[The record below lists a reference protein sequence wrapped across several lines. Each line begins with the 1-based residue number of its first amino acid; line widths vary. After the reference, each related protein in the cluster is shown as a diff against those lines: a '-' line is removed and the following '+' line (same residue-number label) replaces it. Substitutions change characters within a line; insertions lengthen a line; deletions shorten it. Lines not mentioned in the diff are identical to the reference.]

1 MTKFRNRLLIFFIV
15 TCCLMG
21 ALIGRLFYIQVIWKD
36 ELTAMARDQQNKNI
50 PIPAKRGDIL
60 DRNGDKLAFSIKTFS
75 IWVKAS
81 EIKNPHD
88 TAVLIA
94 EAVDADASV
103 IQKKIVEAKTTY
115 VKLVSD
121 LDKSQGDLIRSKSIK
136 GVSVTEDNKRIYPY
150 GNLASHVIGNVNMDN
165 DGYIGIEYAMNTI
178 LKGTEGKYFVTTDVH
193 GRQLPYGEDTVVAPL
208 NGSTVRLTLDDT
220 IQYFVEE
227 RLEKAMIDHTPIS
240 ASAIVMDPMTG
251 EILAM
256 ASKPDYNLNDPR
268 NVSGRTDPV
277 AFKALSSEEKSKY
290 WNEMWRNI
298 VIGNTYEPG
307 SVFKAIT
314 ASIALNEGLVN
325 LNTKFVCN
333 GVLKV
338 AGVPLHCWIY
348 PSAHGEE
355 TFLEGLKNSCN
366 PVFMKTIDMIGLETY
381 YKYLDAFG
389 FFDVTGIGLPAEAGS
404 ISIPKDKVGPVELAT
419 MSYGHGIN
427 VTMIQ
432 VVRAISALVNG
443 GYLLEPHI
451 VKEVINEK
459 DEIVNLYPRKEVRQV
474 ITEATSEKMRI
485 MLEAVVDGGTGKN
498 AYIDGIRVG
507 GKTGSSRKFEDGAY
521 QENNVVASFVGIAPI
536 DAPQF
541 VVYVVID
548 APQDE
553 FGGGSVAAP
562 IVKDML
568 EDILRYKSIMPSAKD
583 SKVIKAPNLVGL
595 TYEKASEELN
605 KMKISFST
613 DPITINNVNLLV
625 VDQYPEPGTQI
636 SDKSVMILSVGDELA
651 PNDKNSD

>member
-21 ALIGRLFYIQVIWKD
+21 ALVGRLFYIQVVWKD
-36 ELTAMARDQQNKNI
+36 ELTEMARDQQNKNI

-81 EIKNPHD
+81 DIKNPHD
-88 TAVLIA
+88 TAALIGDA
-94 EAVDADASV
+94 LGVDSNE
-103 IQKKIVEAKTTY
+103 IQKKITNASTVY

-121 LDKSQGDLIRSKSIK
+121 LDKSQGDLIRSKGIR

-150 GNLASHVIGNVNMDN
+150 DNLASHVIGNVNADN
-165 DGYIGIEYAMNTI
+165 DGFTGIEYFMNSV
-178 LKGTEGKYFVTTDVH
+178 LKGTEGKFFVTTDVH
-193 GRQLPYGEDTVVAPL
+193 GRQLPYGEDTLVAPL
-208 NGSTVRLTLDDT
+208 NGNAIKLTIDDT

-227 RLEKAMIDHTPIS
+227 RLEEAMIKHTPIS

-256 ASKPDYNLNDPR
+256 ASKPDYNLNAARD
-268 NVSGRTDPV
+268 VSGRMDPE
-277 AFKALSSEEKSKY
+277 AFANYTSEEKSKY

-307 SVFKAIT
+307 SVFKAVT
-314 ASIALNEGLVN
+314 AAIALNEELVN
-325 LNTKFVCN
+325 LNTKFVDK
-333 GVLKV
+333 GVKYV

-355 TFLEGLKNSCN
+355 TFLEGLMNSCN
-366 PVFMKTIDMIGLETY
+366 PVFMETIEMIGLETY
-381 YKYLDAFG
+381 YKYLDLFG
-389 FFDVTGIGLPAEAGS
+389 FFDKTGIGLPAEANS
-404 ISIPKDKVGPVELAT
+404 ISIPQEKVGPVELAT

-432 VVRAISALVNG
+432 VARAMSAIVNG

-451 VKEVINEK
+451 IKEVI
-459 DEIVNLYPRKEVRQV
+459 DENGEVVNLFPRVETRQV
-474 ITEATSEKMRI
+474 ITEATSEKMRV
-485 MLEAVVDGGTGKN
+485 MLEAVVKDGTGHN
-498 AYIDGIRVG
+498 AYIEGIRVG
-507 GKTGSSRKFEDGAY
+507 GKTGSSRKFEDGSY
-521 QENNVVASFVGIAPI
+521 QEDNVVASFVGIAPI

-541 VVYVVID
+541 VVYVVVD
-548 APQDE
+548 EPQDE

-562 IVKDML
+562 IVKTML
-568 EDILRYKSIMPSAKD
+568 EDILRYKGIIPEIKE
-583 SKVIKAPNLVGL
+583 SKQVKAPNLVGL
-595 TYEKASEELN
+595 TYEEAAQILT

-613 DPITINNVNLLV
+613 DPITIDNANLLI
-625 VDQYPEPGTQI
+625 VDQYPVAETMI
-636 SDKSVMILSVGDELA
+636 SDSATMILSVGDEVA
-651 PNDKNSD
+651 TED